1 MVVARDGGDV
11 VVIVVVGMDVGSS
24 VETTTLVVGVGIDDC
39 LVAVVDGASVV
50 STGFAVG
57 SAVVAAV
64 IAVDE
69 GA

>member
-1 MVVARDGGDV
+1 MVARDGGDV

-24 VETTTLVVGVGIDDC
+24 VETTTLVVGVGIEDGF
-39 LVAVVDGASVV
+39 VAVVDGASVV